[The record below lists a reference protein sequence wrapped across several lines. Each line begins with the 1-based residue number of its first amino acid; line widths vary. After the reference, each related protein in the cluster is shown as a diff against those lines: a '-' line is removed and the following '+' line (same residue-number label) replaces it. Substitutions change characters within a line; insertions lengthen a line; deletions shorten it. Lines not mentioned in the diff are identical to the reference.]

1 MSWRERLTRAWRGR
15 KSHGPGPA
23 PAGGLDPVED
33 NGSMGTQKAVQVLI
47 DGRVQGVGFRW
58 ECSTVAEQL
67 GVKGWVR
74 NLPDGRVE
82 AHFEGDQGQLDQIVQ
97 WAHEGPSYA
106 SVRKVTVT
114 DVPAEGM
121 RNFSV
126 A

>member
-1 MSWRERLTRAWRGR
+1 
-15 KSHGPGPA
+15 
-23 PAGGLDPVED
+23 
-33 NGSMGTQKAVQVLI
+33 MGTQKAVQVLI

-58 ECSTVAEQL
+58 SCSTVAERL
-67 GVKGWVR
+67 GVRGWIR

-82 AHFEGDQGQLDQIVQ
+82 AHFEGNQDQLDQILR

-106 SVRKVTVT
+106 SVRSVTVT
-114 DVPAEGM
+114 DGRVEGM